1 MSKKPRPKKKYR
13 PRLLS
18 VPSYIAAMDDSIG
31 RTQAQGRL
39 DDQTFLLR
47 IANRTAEQG
56 DLVLSCQMMRAAW
69 LLAERMDEAKT
80 IRECLFNGVEAL
92 GAYLSEG
99 HKEFTDA
106 YFEKLS
112 QATDVA
118 RSVFENASRIERAQ
132 AMTAV
137 MDDRFNLAML
147 QSEQRQMAQA
157 E

>member
-18 VPSYIAAMDDSIG
+18 VPPYIAAMDASIG
-31 RTQAQGRL
+31 KSQEQGRL

-47 IANRTAEQG
+47 MANRTAEQS
-56 DLVLSCQMMRAAW
+56 DLVFRCQLMRAAW
-69 LLAERMDEAKT
+69 LLAERMEEAKT

-92 GAYLSEG
+92 GAYLPEG
-99 HKEFTDA
+99 HKEFTEE
-106 YFEKLS
+106 YFEMLT
-112 QATDVA
+112 QATEVA

-132 AMTAV
+132 AMAAV

-157 E
+157 G